1 MSYQPPPLSRK
12 SSAPWDRLRP
22 VKQDPLESVGFVSK
36 GDNRLL
42 NIKTQE
48 TYYHKITAR
57 YMQFCTQNNKNLHE
71 AFTSLS
77 LDDSTPAS
85 APGRQNLSASRW
97 AVPSARPTTPAYI
110 AGSPTGNKGSGIN
123 APVVPDPAEE
133 LSIILMALR
142 KLREAILATS
152 TTAPS
157 PAFSQRVH
165 VFNIRLAILAL
176 HPDSYHAS
184 LRYLLTSLHSQA
196 HPLPA
201 TELRE
206 MTAYLIL
213 DTALRL
219 DNMTEAHTIRVTA
232 KQQWGFRDKDVDLI
246 LKAVVTDNWP
256 LFWRTRKRVDG
267 YVRAIMHWKL
277 EALRLSVLKAIG
289 RSYMKCEIDWII
301 RSTTGGEMS
310 WEELVKKENIGW
322 LRDGKVAII
331 RKPKVKS

>member
-1 MSYQPPPLSRK
+1 MSYQPPPLNRK
-12 SSAPWDRLRP
+12 SSAPWERLRP

-57 YMQFCTQNNKNLHE
+57 YMQFCTQNSKNLHE

-77 LDDSTPAS
+77 IDDPDAPPPAS
-85 APGRQNLSASRW
+85 NTQSLSSSRW
-97 AVPSARPTTPAYI
+97 AVPGSRPTTPAYMI
-110 AGSPTGNKGSGIN
+110 KN
-123 APVVPDPAEE
+123 ATATKASSTSTSSEPAEE
-133 LSIILMALR
+133 LSTILTALR

-152 TTAPS
+152 ASAPS

-176 HPDSYHAS
+176 HPESYHAS

-213 DTALRL
+213 DTALRV
-219 DNMTEAHTIRVTA
+219 DNLQEAHAIRVRA
-232 KQQWGFRDKDVDLI
+232 KELWGFRDKDVDII
-246 LKAVVTDNWP
+246 LKAVVTNNWP
-256 LFWRTRKRVDG
+256 LFWRIRNRVDG
-267 YVRAIMHWKL
+267 YIRAIMHWKI
-277 EALRLSVLKAIG
+277 EALRRSVLKAIG
-289 RSYMKCEIDWII
+289 RSYMKCDVDWIL

-310 WEELVKKENIGW
+310 WEDLVEKEDVGW
-322 LRDGKVAII
+322 LRDGRIAII
-331 RKPKVKS
+331 RKPKLRT

>member
-1 MSYQPPPLSRK
+1 MSYQPPSLNRK

-22 VKQDPLESVGFVSK
+22 IKQDPLESVGFVSK

-57 YMQFCTQNNKNLHE
+57 YMQFCTQNSKNLHE

-77 LDDSTPAS
+77 LDDTAPAS
-85 APGRQNLSASRW
+85 AVKVQNLSSSKW
-97 AVPSARPTTPAYI
+97 AVPSTRLTTPAYVAKNGTTSKAASSSAI
-110 AGSPTGNKGSGIN
+110 GAS
-123 APVVPDPAEE
+123 DPAEE
-133 LSIILMALR
+133 LSMILTALR

-152 TTAPS
+152 VSAPS

-176 HPDSYHAS
+176 HPESYHAS
-184 LRYLLTSLHSQA
+184 LRYLLTALHSQA

-219 DNMTEAHTIRVTA
+219 DNLNEAHAIRVRA
-232 KQQWGFRDKDVDLI
+232 REQWAFRDKDVDLI

-256 LFWRTRKRVDG
+256 LFWRSRSKVDG

-277 EALRLSVLKAIG
+277 EALRRSVLKVVG
-289 RSYMKCEIDWII
+289 RSYLRCHVDWIL
-301 RSTTGGEMS
+301 RNTTGGEMS
-310 WEELVKKENIGW
+310 WEELVEKEDIGW
-322 LRDGKVAII
+322 LRDGNVAII
-331 RKPKVKS
+331 RKPKPKT